1 MLYLYFYNGY
11 CCSLKLTFNKQ
22 ELCSVIF
29 RFIIHT
35 VKIIRVCVDIL
46 HKPQINMFYIFKM
59 KKNILYIFY
68 GLCILY
74 FVVLSIHKVKKTE
87 RCNVCTHCINHICV
101 AINIS
106 SLTAEQRSRGRGWI
120 HI

>member
-1 MLYLYFYNGY
+1 M
-11 CCSLKLTFNKQ
+11 
-22 ELCSVIF
+22 
-29 RFIIHT
+29 
-35 VKIIRVCVDIL
+35 DIL

-106 SLTAEQRSRGRGWI
+106 SPSLQNKDPGGGVGSTSRGWRWVGLGVEMGGFRDQRVEMGRFRYM
-120 HI
+120 